1 MLSEHTP
8 NRPAKAAKLTTGR
21 TTLGRV
27 NSYTLGSLKEYW
39 QGRSRVSSPD
49 GPTASAHP
57 RPLALDRSAAVP
69 LVSSP
74 QYPAGATCPRVPCW
88 YPTARTVGRRS
99 QRTVTAHRCSLLFTP
114 VACGSADYAPIG
126 SDSSAAMQ
134 PSETFC
140 AAAAYTCRRDAMR
153 CHAMRALGTSGRV
166 GLLTQCT
173 HYRAAASVRSPAPS
187 ACADG
192 L

>member
-57 RPLALDRSAAVP
+57 RPLALDRSAAVLP
-69 LVSSP
+69 VSSP

-99 QRTVTAHRCSLLFTP
+99 QRTVTTHRCSLLFTP
-114 VACGSADYAPIG
+114 VAARTMRPSGPTRAQPCSLPRPSAPPPHTPAN
-126 SDSSAAMQ
+126 AMR
-134 PSETFC
+134 C
-140 AAAAYTCRRDAMR
+140 DAMR
-153 CHAMRALGTSGRV
+153 CTRDLRPGR
-166 GLLTQCT
+166 
-173 HYRAAASVRSPAPS
+173 S
-187 ACADG
+187 ADAVHS